1 MKSRL
6 IIGVDVSKSM
16 LDFFFK
22 PCGLHLCLSN
32 DIKGFKKWLTAL
44 KKELKNHDEV
54 LIIMEHTG
62 HYSFR
67 FERFLI
73 AHRLAYCKLPALE
86 IKRSLGVIRGKDD
99 KVDAERIAQ
108 YGWLRRDSLQSDII
122 INKDILRL
130 RDLVSLRRKLVRD
143 RSGFLCREKE
153 MLETGKLSKTD
164 LIIQI
169 QQKMINAIST
179 QIKVLEREIK
189 KVIKANEELFNN
201 YQLLVSIKGIGFVI
215 AAFMIANTHNFKRF
229 ANARKYNCYAG
240 LAPFPDRSGSSLQ
253 KKDKISHL
261 ANKEAKTLLNRAAL
275 TAIQHDQELKNYYQ
289 NRIAKGKKKNNSLN
303 VVMAKLVARMFAV
316 IKRQT
321 PYQADRIAA

>member
-6 IIGVDVSKSM
+6 IVGVDVSKSM

-32 DIKGFKKWLTAL
+32 DLKGFKKWLTAL
-44 KKELKNHDEV
+44 KKELKNYDEV

-73 AHRLAYCKLPALE
+73 AHRLPYCKLPALE
-86 IKRSLGVIRGKDD
+86 IKRSLGVIRGKSDYI
-99 KVDAERIAQ
+99 DAERIAQ
-108 YGWLRRDSLQSDII
+108 YGWLRKDTLQSDMII
-122 INKDILRL
+122 SKDLLRL

-143 RSGFLCREKE
+143 KSGFLCRQKE
-153 MLETGKLSKTD
+153 MLQTGKLSKTD
-164 LIIQI
+164 LIIQV

-179 QIKVLEREIK
+179 HIKALEAEIK
-189 KVIKANEELFNN
+189 QVIKANEELFNN

-240 LAPFPDRSGSSLQ
+240 LAPFPDRSGSSLHR
-253 KKDKISHL
+253 KDKVSHL
-261 ANKEAKTLLNRAAL
+261 ANKEAKTLLNRAAS

-289 NRIAKGKKKNNSLN
+289 NRIAKGKKKKNSLN

-321 PYQADRIAA
+321 PYQETYIAA

>member
-22 PCGLHLCLSN
+22 PSGLHLSLTN
-32 DIKGFKKWLTAL
+32 DIKGFKKLLAAL
-44 KKELKNHDEV
+44 KKELKTYDGV

-73 AHRLAYCKLPALE
+73 AHNLPYCKLAALE
-86 IKRSLGVIRGKDD
+86 IKRSLGVIRGKND
-99 KVDAERIAQ
+99 KVDAERIAE
-108 YGWLRRDSLQSDII
+108 YGWLRKDSLKSDTIL
-122 INKDILRL
+122 NKDLLRL
-130 RDLVSLRRKLVRD
+130 KDLVSMRRKMVKD
-143 RSGFLCREKE
+143 RSGFLCRQKE
-153 MLETGKLSKTD
+153 MLQTGKLSKTD
-164 LIIQI
+164 LIIRVQARMIDELSKQI
-169 QQKMINAIST
+169 Q
-179 QIKVLEREIK
+179 VLETAIK
-189 KVIKANEELFNN
+189 EVIKANEELSKN

-215 AAFMIANTHNFKRF
+215 AAFMMANTHNFQRF

-240 LAPFPDRSGSSLQ
+240 LAPFPDQSGSSLHRNN
-253 KKDKISHL
+253 KVSHL
-261 ANKEAKTLLNRAAL
+261 ANKEAKTLLHRAAS
-275 TAIQHDQELKNYYQ
+275 TAIQHDQELKKYYQ
-289 NRIAKGKKKNNSLN
+289 NRIAKGKKNNNSLN

-321 PYQADRIAA
+321 PYEATRTAA